1 MRTTRTAAALVALTT
16 LLSGCGA
23 WESFRMSDFA
33 QEDGKAIASAA
44 AEAMSDVTSMR
55 LTGQVVAKGT
65 QILVDLSMGP
75 RGRCTGTLR
84 TGGSHMAV
92 RRVGDRAWIKGDE
105 GLYASVSDTVLPAA
119 ALTRLSTSWI
129 PANDRRILAMC
140 ELDEYLAS
148 FRVVRMAERSDG
160 DGPGGKQPGRRAGQD
175 RDDASDA
182 SDVVVEA
189 EESLDGERAV
199 RLSADT
205 GEVVWVLSD
214 APHYVVRV
222 ESAVF
227 SDGGALT
234 LSEFNREVRV
244 EVPDR
249 KDVFRP

>member
-105 GLYASVSDTVLPAA
+105 GLYASVSDTALPAA
-119 ALTRLSTSWI
+119 ALTRLSTSWV
-129 PANDRRILAMC
+129 PANDRQILAMC

-148 FRVVRMAERSDG
+148 FRVVRLAERGDG
-160 DGPGGKQPGRRAGQD
+160 DGPGDKQPGRRAGQD
-175 RDDASDA
+175 RDDA

-244 EVPDR
+244 DVPAR